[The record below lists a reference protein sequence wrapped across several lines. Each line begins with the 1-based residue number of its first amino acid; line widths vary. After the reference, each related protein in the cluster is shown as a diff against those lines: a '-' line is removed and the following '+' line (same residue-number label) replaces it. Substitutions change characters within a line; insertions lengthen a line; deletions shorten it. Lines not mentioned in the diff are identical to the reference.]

1 MKFALVTCSR
11 RTEIPAEA
19 GFSIWSL
26 NHYPQNLGN
35 HRRPAMLDLTN
46 AQKARVAIRSF
57 TTIVDALALRGFYRP
72 FDRFGQSLAE
82 CLMNLSPEIYGS
94 MKDPRVVEIKG
105 LEYAIDRLPRGIEE
119 SSRIILTE
127 EEHFGDSSFEKI
139 IPLKRRR
146 TCYRVSEK
154 EMCFIITR
162 GLSEIYDIIAHLTFM
177 YIESHKIHSRMKD
190 ESGNIT
196 IEWKNLEQTVLN
208 FESLDERQLDQAI
221 LNLSII
227 IGRSYR
233 QTRKSF
239 DYFENNRRTNQS
251 NNGLFSLI
259 YRLGLRLD
267 QELQS
272 SDNAAVIYLTPSLM
286 NIIGHQQYGVK
297 WAADIKAELVK
308 LGLAQ
313 RPIHIISANMHSVSN
328 ILYGFAAIQES
339 CSQVDCADLYQFIQ
353 RIRDNRQEVLKF
365 ARRHGLY
372 ELKDSSGTN
381 IDCQLIDTAKIS
393 DVVFH
398 PQLNFDHLKTV
409 DPPPVILIMDYAFGM
424 QAFEVMDRLL
434 NPLSEVDGD
443 ANLLNLKSVSVMGK
457 AGILTGGKGDIM
469 LATAHVIEG
478 SADNYMFDNDLGRED
493 FDNDIDVYVGPMITV
508 VGTSLQNKDILEY
521 FLTSWKTIGLEM
533 EGGHYQRAISAAV
546 IKGHKSRDVKVRY
559 AYYAS
564 DNPLQSG
571 QTLAEGP
578 MGDEG
583 IKPTYMITKVI
594 LEKIFGFEKKRK

>member
-1 MKFALVTCSR
+1 
-11 RTEIPAEA
+11 
-19 GFSIWSL
+19 
-26 NHYPQNLGN
+26 
-35 HRRPAMLDLTN
+35 MLDLTN

-72 FDRFGQSLAE
+72 FDKFGQSLAE

-94 MKDPRVVEIKG
+94 MNDPRVVEIKG

-119 SSRIILTE
+119 TSRIILTE
-127 EEHFGDSSFEKI
+127 EENFGESSFEKI

-162 GLSEIYDIIAHLTFM
+162 GLSEIYDTIAHLTFM
-177 YIESHKIHSRMKD
+177 YIESGKIYNRMKD

-196 IEWKNLEQTVLN
+196 PEWKNLEQTVSN

-233 QTRKSF
+233 QTRESF
-239 DYFENNRRTNQS
+239 DYFENNRRRNQS
-251 NNGLFSLI
+251 NNGLFSTI
-259 YRLGLRLD
+259 YSLGMRLEKER
-267 QELQS
+267 QS
-272 SDNAAVIYLTPSLM
+272 SDDAAIIYLAPSLM
-286 NIIGHQQYGVK
+286 NIIGHQHYGAK
-297 WAADIKAELVK
+297 WAADIKAELT
-308 LGLAQ
+308 Q
-313 RPIHIISANMHSVSN
+313 RDLTRQPLHIISANMHSVSN
-328 ILYGFAAIQES
+328 ILYGYGALSENQS
-339 CSQVDCADLYQFIQ
+339 TTKVDGADLYQFIQ
-353 RIRDNRQEVLKF
+353 RIRDNRQDVLKF

-372 ELKDSSGTN
+372 ELRDSSGTN
-381 IDCQLIDTAKIS
+381 IDCQVIDTAKLE
-393 DVVFH
+393 DVIFH
-398 PQLNFDHLKTV
+398 PQLNFSRLRDIE
-409 DPPPVILIMDYAFGM
+409 PPPVILVMDYAFGT

-434 NPLSEVDGD
+434 NPLSVADGD
-443 ANLLNLKSVSVMGK
+443 AYLMSLKSVSIMGK

-478 SADNYMFDNDLGRED
+478 SADNYILNNDLYRDD
-493 FDNDIDVYVGPMITV
+493 FDDDVDVYVGPMITV

-521 FLTSWKTIGLEM
+521 FLTSWNTVGLEM
-533 EGGHYQRAISAAV
+533 EGGHYQRAISAAI

-564 DNPLQSG
+564 DNPLKSG
-571 QTLAEGP
+571 ETLAAGP

-583 IKPTYMITKVI
+583 IKPTYMITKAI
-594 LEKIFGFEKKRK
+594 LEKILKPETD